1 MDENNFLTAEEA
13 RAIADSSQLVKKR
26 IYKLIKEVANAGS
39 VAVQYDIENASGAL
53 VQAIAKDLRSRG
65 YKVDITHDEDDD
77 GGFRCDTGIQISWN
91 FIK

>member
-26 IYKLIKEVANAGS
+26 IYKLIKEAANEGS
-39 VAVQYDIENASGAL
+39 VAVQYTIENASGAL

-65 YKVDITHDEDDD
+65 YKVDITHDDDD